1 MCEPGPPRSYL
12 TPLNAGG
19 RWQNSAPPWSASKDS
34 ARSSATQKLSTW
46 TRWSFA
52 SDIYADAE
60 RLNEAFKEMLE
71 LDRME
76 AGRTVLEVDRVDIN
90 DLV

>member
-1 MCEPGPPRSYL
+1 
-12 TPLNAGG
+12 
-19 RWQNSAPPWSASKDS
+19 
-34 ARSSATQKLSTW
+34 
-46 TRWSFA
+46 
-52 SDIYADAE
+52 
-60 RLNEAFKEMLE
+60 LNEAFKEMLE